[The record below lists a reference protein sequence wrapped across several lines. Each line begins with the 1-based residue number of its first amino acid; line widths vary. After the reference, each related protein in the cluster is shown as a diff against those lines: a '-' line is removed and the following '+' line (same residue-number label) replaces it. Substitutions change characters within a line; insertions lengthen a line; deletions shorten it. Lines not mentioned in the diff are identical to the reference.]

1 MAAGD
6 VHFTEEPNMTKY
18 PEIFAALAAP
28 FQPHE
33 VKVRTESGRQMHYI
47 TARTAMNR
55 LDTVLGPECWSN
67 ETVPLCDGTNS
78 YLCKLTITLPG
89 GESVTKSA
97 IGGGGKPEGVGGK
110 PKAGDS
116 DAFKRAAVLFGVA
129 RYLYRDG
136 VPNFDGEAIPGR
148 QEPRSQ
154 GQRRDR
160 SEDRPTDRRSINE
173 EFTPATAKEAPETWQ
188 LYIGG
193 RLRGMHDG
201 WMREMVAA
209 DIETERRQANKE
221 VCKEP
226 EIVVYLCTRLVELGR
241 VTDKSVRD
249 PMRARTIVLQAFAK
263 SPASIK
269 RAVDK
274 YLGEKLDEA
283 RARLGMPSSGEG
295 EGREPEGVPAGTE
308 EHWPAGRE

>member
-1 MAAGD
+1 MSSKFPD
-6 VHFTEEPNMTKY
+6 
-18 PEIFAALAAP
+18 IFAALAAP
-28 FQPHE
+28 FEPHD
-33 VKVRTESGRQMHYI
+33 VKFRKGAGGGFHYI
-47 TARTAMNR
+47 TARTVMNR
-55 LDTVLGPECWSN
+55 LDEVVGPESWWDAY
-67 ETVPLCDGTNS
+67 VPHEKSVLCR
-78 YLCKLTITLPG
+78 LTIMLPDGRELTKADAG
-89 GESVTKSA
+89 GYAGMSDQGDDDKS
-97 IGGGGKPEGVGGK
+97 GY
-110 PKAGDS
+110 S
-116 DAFKRAAVLFGVA
+116 DAFKRAAVKFGVA

-136 VPNFDGEAIPGR
+136 VPNFDGEAATGR
-148 QEPRSQ
+148 
-154 GQRRDR
+154 RRDR
-160 SEDRPTDRRSINE
+160 GEDRPPDRRSINE
-173 EFTPATAKEAPETWQ
+173 AFASAQETWQ
-188 LYIGG
+188 SYIGG

-241 VTDKSVRD
+241 VTDESVRD
-249 PMRARTIVLQAFAK
+249 PMRARTVVLQAFAK

-274 YLGEKLDEA
+274 HLDEILDKA
-283 RARLGMPSSGEG
+283 RTRLGMPSSGEG